1 MTAEKLFNDLF
12 GAGLVT
18 MLITLVASLGMTFSV
33 GQILAPVKRVWL
45 LLATIAVNS
54 ALAPLIAIGI
64 CHALPLSKQ
73 AAIGVELVTI
83 AAIGPAALKA
93 CELAKRADMPMA
105 VSYTILLGILNIIVA
120 PLWAKVMVKGATVSV
135 LHILGNLVLIVLLP
149 LVVGAVLRARH
160 PEHAPAWKSGL
171 EKVSNIALYIAIA
184 AGLAVNWKTVVST
197 LGSWVI
203 VASVVIILVYIAVG
217 WLAGMWHDRQAAITI
232 SMLSSLRF
240 TPVGLFVIATVL
252 KNQSAYLAP
261 ALIFCLL
268 DTFIPFGAGAE
279 IGKYLSRSAK
289 AQSHAATT
297 ARTPVPPV
305 PPVAPVAAGG
315 RGKVA

>member
-1 MTAEKLFNDLF
+1 MSAEKLFNDLF

-33 GQILAPVKRVWL
+33 GRILAPVKRVWL
-45 LLATIAVNS
+45 LLATIVVNS
-54 ALAPLIAIGI
+54 ALAPLIAIGV
-64 CHALPLSKQ
+64 CDALPLSKQ

-105 VSYTILLGILNIIVA
+105 VSYCIVLGVLNIVLA
-120 PLWAKVMVKGATVSV
+120 PLWAKAMVKGATVSV

-149 LVVGAVLRARH
+149 LVVGAVLLARY
-160 PEHAPAWKSGL
+160 PDHAPGWKAGL
-171 EKVSNIALYIAIA
+171 EKISNIALYVAIA
-184 AGLAVNWKTVVST
+184 AGIAVNWKTVVST

-203 VASVVIILVYIAVG
+203 VASVVIILVYIALG
-217 WLAGMWHDRQAAITI
+217 WVAGMWRDRQAAITI

-279 IGKYLSRSAK
+279 IGRWVSRLK
-289 AQSHAATT
+289 TKPTEQSPTRKPT
-297 ARTPVPPV
+297 DRIPARTAAE
-305 PPVAPVAAGG
+305 VA
-315 RGKVA
+315 R

>member
-1 MTAEKLFNDLF
+1 MSAEKLFNDLF

-54 ALAPLIAIGI
+54 ALAPLIAIGV

-93 CELAKRADMPMA
+93 CALAKRADMPMA
-105 VSYTILLGILNIIVA
+105 VSYCIVLGVLNIILA
-120 PLWAKVMVKGATVSV
+120 PLWAKAMVSGATVSV

-149 LVVGAVLRARH
+149 LVVGAVLLARY
-160 PEHAPAWKSGL
+160 PDHAPGWKAGL
-171 EKVSNIALYIAIA
+171 EKISDIALYIAIA
-184 AGLAVNWKTVVST
+184 AGIAVNWRTVVST

-217 WLAGMWHDRQAAITI
+217 WLAGSWHDKQAAITI

-279 IGKYLSRSAK
+279 LGRYFTRAAK
-289 AQSHAATT
+289 RQPHAAATT
-297 ARTPVPPV
+297 RTAATPVV
-305 PPVAPVAAGG
+305 TAGP
-315 RGKVA
+315 GKVA

>member
-1 MTAEKLFNDLF
+1 MSVEKLFNDLF

-33 GQILAPVKRVWL
+33 HQILAPVRRVWL
-45 LLATIAVNS
+45 LLATIAVNA

-64 CHALPLSKQ
+64 CHVLPLSKE

-83 AAIGPAALKA
+83 ASIGPAALKA
-93 CELAKRADMPMA
+93 CQLAKRADMPMA
-105 VSYTILLGILNIIVA
+105 VSYTIVLGVLNIVLA
-120 PLWAKVMVKGATVSV
+120 PLWAKAMVKGATVSV

-149 LVVGAVLRARH
+149 LVVGAILRARY
-160 PEHAPAWKSGL
+160 PEHAPGWKTGL
-171 EKVSNIALYIAIA
+171 EKISNVALYIAIA

-203 VASVVIILVYIAVG
+203 VASVVIIVVYMALGFV
-217 WLAGMWHDRQAAITI
+217 AGIWHDKKSAIT
-232 SMLSSLRF
+232 LSLLASLRF

-279 IGKYLSRSAK
+279 IGRYVS
-289 AQSHAATT
+289 
-297 ARTPVPPV
+297 
-305 PPVAPVAAGG
+305 
-315 RGKVA
+315 RGKAKPAAASAAPKRSEHVLAETGR

>member
-1 MTAEKLFNDLF
+1 MSAEKLFNDLF

-33 GQILAPVKRVWL
+33 AQILAPVKRVWL
-45 LLATIAVNS
+45 LLATIAVNA

-64 CHALPLSKQ
+64 CHLLPLSKE

-83 AAIGPAALKA
+83 ASIGPAALKA
-93 CELAKRADMPMA
+93 CQLAKRADMPMA
-105 VSYTILLGILNIIVA
+105 VSYTIVLGVLNIILA

-149 LVVGAVLRARH
+149 LVVGAVLRARY
-160 PEHAPAWKSGL
+160 PNQAPGWKTGL
-171 EKVSNIALYIAIA
+171 EKISNIALYVAIA

-203 VASVVIILVYIAVG
+203 VASVVIILVYIALG
-217 WLAGMWHDRQAAITI
+217 WVAGMWKDRKAAITI

-279 IGKYLSRSAK
+279 IGRSVSRPKAK
-289 AQSHAATT
+289 PAVRT
-297 ARTPVPPV
+297 ASPKPNER
-305 PPVAPVAAGG
+305 VAAGAG
-315 RGKVA
+315 ARTAA

>member
-1 MTAEKLFNDLF
+1 MSVEKLFNDLF

-33 GQILAPVKRVWL
+33 HQILAPVRQVWL
-45 LLATIAVNS
+45 LLATIAVNA

-64 CHALPLSKQ
+64 CHALPLSKE

-93 CELAKRADMPMA
+93 CQLAKRADMPMA
-105 VSYTILLGILNIIVA
+105 VSYTIVLGVLNIIVA
-120 PLWAKVMVKGATVSV
+120 PLWAKVIVKGATVSV

-149 LVVGAVLRARH
+149 LVVGAILRARY
-160 PEHAPAWKSGL
+160 PAHAPGWKTGL
-171 EKVSNIALYIAIA
+171 EKISNIALYIAIA
-184 AGLAVNWKTVVST
+184 AGLAVNWKTVVHT

-203 VASVVIILVYIAVG
+203 VASVLIILAYIALG
-217 WLAGMWHDRQAAITI
+217 WVAGIWKDQQSGITI

-279 IGKYLSRSAK
+279 IGRHVSRAEAK
-289 AQSHAATT
+289 PAPAIAPSKSTGSVPAGAG
-297 ARTPVPPV
+297 ART
-305 PPVAPVAAGG
+305 AT
-315 RGKVA
+315 

>member
-1 MTAEKLFNDLF
+1 MSVEKLFNDLF

-33 GQILAPVKRVWL
+33 HQILAPVRRVWL
-45 LLATIAVNS
+45 LLATIAVNA

-64 CHALPLSKQ
+64 CHVLPLSKE

-83 AAIGPAALKA
+83 ASINPAALKA
-93 CELAKRADMPMA
+93 CQLAKGANMPMA
-105 VSYTILLGILNIIVA
+105 VSYTIVLGVLNIVLA
-120 PLWAKVMVKGATVSV
+120 PLWAKAMVSGATVSV

-149 LVVGAVLRARH
+149 LVVGAVLRARY
-160 PEHAPAWKSGL
+160 PEHAPGWKTGL
-171 EKVSNIALYIAIA
+171 EKISNIALYIAIA

-203 VASVVIILVYIAVG
+203 VASVLIILAYLALG
-217 WLAGMWHDRQAAITI
+217 WVAGIWKDQQSAITI

-252 KNQSAYLAP
+252 KNQSGYLAP

-279 IGKYLSRSAK
+279 IGRAVAK
-289 AQSHAATT
+289 PTPKPTPHTATPKPAERIPAHTGATT
-297 ARTPVPPV
+297 AT
-305 PPVAPVAAGG
+305 
-315 RGKVA
+315 

>member
-1 MTAEKLFNDLF
+1 MSANKLFNDLF

-33 GQILAPVKRVWL
+33 AQMLAPVRRVWL
-45 LLATIAVNS
+45 LLATMAVNLV
-54 ALAPLIAIGI
+54 LAPLIAIGV
-64 CHALPLSKQ
+64 CHALPLSKE

-105 VSYTILLGILNIIVA
+105 VSYTIVLGVLNIIVA

-149 LVVGAVLRARH
+149 LVVGAVLRARY
-160 PEHAPAWKSGL
+160 PDHAPGWKAGL
-171 EKVSNIALYIAIA
+171 EKISNIALYVAIA
-184 AGLAVNWKTVVST
+184 AGLAVNWKTVVHT

-203 VASVVIILVYIAVG
+203 VASVVIILVYIAFG
-217 WLAGMWHDRQAAITI
+217 WVAGIWHNKQAAITI

-279 IGKYLSRSAK
+279 IGRWASRSKPKSAK
-289 AQSHAATT
+289 QT
-297 ARTPVPPV
+297 ARPKPTDRIPTGTG
-305 PPVAPVAAGG
+305 ARTAA
-315 RGKVA
+315 

>member
-1 MTAEKLFNDLF
+1 MSAEKLFNDLF
-12 GAGLVT
+12 GASLVT

-33 GQILAPVKRVWL
+33 HQILAPVRRVWL
-45 LLATIAVNS
+45 LLATIAVNL
-54 ALAPLIAIGI
+54 ALAPLIAIGV
-64 CHALPLSKQ
+64 CHVLPLSKE

-105 VSYTILLGILNIIVA
+105 VSYTIVLGVLNIIVA

-149 LVVGAVLRARH
+149 LVVGAVLRARYID
-160 PEHAPAWKSGL
+160 HAPGWKAGL
-171 EKVSNIALYIAIA
+171 EKISNIALYIAIA

-217 WLAGMWHDRQAAITI
+217 WLAGMWHDTQAAITI

-279 IGKYLSRSAK
+279 IGRWVSRSKPKPAAHTATSK
-289 AQSHAATT
+289 PTEHIPAPAATVG
-297 ARTPVPPV
+297 AG
-305 PPVAPVAAGG
+305 APGVD
-315 RGKVA
+315 